1 MGTSNHRAV
10 IPLAW
15 VELQSTRPILG
26 AAPASGDADPD
37 LFYRVEMMIEASPK
51 LAVGVAVAAFAASV
65 SAHHNPNVHYDR
77 NQEVEIYGVLTD
89 VRWRSPHV
97 QLTVAVQENDGS
109 VVEWTLDEDAHIAL
123 LRRGVTQEQYRI
135 GEPIRVAGFR
145 GRRNP
150 HSLFVTN
157 TLLADGREL
166 VAGQSHGPRWDT
178 ELVMSEE
185 TYQTG
190 LLERASTNP
199 TGLFRVWSHDLTGDL
214 PDGVQR
220 GLWNDDY
227 PLTDYAREVRQN
239 WDPIADNP
247 FMYCQNSLPAIMDS
261 PNPIEFVMDGDDILL
276 RHEELNT
283 VRRFHMGD
291 VPENATPNPYG
302 IAVGRW
308 DGDALVVT
316 TTDIDFPWFDQEGIP
331 QSEHLEL
338 VERFTVS
345 EDNRYLSYSVT
356 ATDPTVFVE
365 PVVLEKGYVSVPG
378 EQVQTYECGWEADH
392 LQP

>member
-1 MGTSNHRAV
+1 
-10 IPLAW
+10 
-15 VELQSTRPILG
+15 
-26 AAPASGDADPD
+26 
-37 LFYRVEMMIEASPK
+37 MIAEFRK
-51 LAVGVAVAAFAASV
+51 LAVCAAIAGYAMPL
-65 SAHHNPNVHYDR
+65 SAHHNPNVHFDR

-89 VRWRSPHV
+89 VNWRSPHV
-97 QLTVAVQENDGS
+97 QLKVRVQEADGS
-109 VVEWTLDEDAHIAL
+109 EVEWTLDEDAHIAL
-123 LRRGVTQEQYRI
+123 LRRGVTREQYRV
-135 GEPIRVAGFR
+135 GAPIRVAGFR

-150 HSLFVTN
+150 YSMFVTN

-166 VAGQSHGPRWDT
+166 VAGQSHGPRWNT
-178 ELVMSEE
+178 ELVISEE
-185 TYQTG
+185 AYQTG
-190 LLERASTNP
+190 LLESASTNP

-214 PDGVQR
+214 PDGVVR

-227 PLTDYAREVRQN
+227 PLTDYAREIREN

-247 FMYCQNSLPAIMDS
+247 FMYCQNSVPAIMDS
-261 PNPIEFVMDGDDILL
+261 PNPIEFVMEGDDILL
-276 RHEELNT
+276 RHEELNI

-291 VPENATPNPYG
+291 VPEAAAPNPYG

-308 DGDALVVT
+308 DGDTLVVT

-331 QSEHLEL
+331 QSDELEL

-345 EDNRYLSYSVT
+345 ADNRYLSYSAT
-356 ATDPTVFVE
+356 ATDAAVFTE
-365 PVVLEKGYVSVPG
+365 PVVLEKGWLSVPG

>member
-1 MGTSNHRAV
+1 MRTLKFPKPV
-10 IPLAW
+10 I
-15 VELQSTRPILG
+15 
-26 AAPASGDADPD
+26 
-37 LFYRVEMMIEASPK
+37 
-51 LAVGVAVAAFAASV
+51 GVAIAAFAASA

-89 VRWRSPHV
+89 VLWRSPHV
-97 QLTVAVQENDGS
+97 RLTVLVQEEDGTD
-109 VVEWTLDEDAHIAL
+109 VEWTLDEDAHIAL
-123 LRRGVTQEQYRI
+123 LRRGVTREQYRI

-150 HSLFVTN
+150 NSLFVTN

-166 VAGQSHGPRWDT
+166 IAGQSHGPRWNT
-178 ELVMSEE
+178 ELVMSEGA
-185 TYQTG
+185 YQTG
-190 LLERASTNP
+190 LLESASTNP

-227 PLTDYAREVRQN
+227 PLTEFAREVREN

-247 FMYCQNSLPAIMDS
+247 FMYCQNAVPAIMDS

-283 VRRFHMGD
+283 VRRFYMDG
-291 VPENATPNPYG
+291 VPDNATPNPYG

-308 DGDALVVT
+308 DGETLVVT
-316 TTDIDFPWFDQEGIP
+316 TTDIDFPWFDQGGIP
-331 QSEHLEL
+331 QSDELEL
-338 VERFTVS
+338 VERFAVS
-345 EDNRYLSYSVT
+345 DDNRYLRYSVT
-356 ATDPTVFVE
+356 ATDPTVFAE
-365 PVVLEKGYVSVPG
+365 PVLMEKGYLSVPG
-378 EQVQTYECGWEADH
+378 ERVQTYECGWEADH